1 MSLLISICNQ
11 NATPYQ
17 SLLLLNDEN
26 NAQWVELPTQS
37 DFSLIGCIGIEKVGS
52 LTYVLTQGE
61 ISYLL
66 IYDANFIVVSLTKV
80 PEILDAHSLC
90 YHDGY
95 LYIVSSGNNS
105 IYRLPL
111 SSIGFPFPDGNVEF
125 FWRYPG
131 IPSVDEDLVHLNSIA
146 VNNGQL
152 HVTCFGLKTDTATWK
167 TATNGLCMDISEN
180 DTKKIESL
188 YHPHSAKFEGETL
201 FVCASNTHDLIRLE
215 EADGV
220 YEIKSRNA
228 FDGYIRGFTFS
239 DKYYYVGQSESRKV
253 SRSRGTENLLDGKI
267 CQNSKVY
274 ILDKDNLQIVK
285 EIDISPFGAEIYDLC
300 YIDDLPFVLEDTAK
314 NVRIAT
320 LETGLTTRLA
330 EAARLN
336 SRLNAVKN
344 ESSEAIARVTEE
356 LKLARKEVS
365 EAMSQLAEETTRSE
379 QLRTEIENALQ
390 QKIVELKDMAAK
402 LGQVAEDLAE
412 RDERIR
418 QIEEEAALEGQQM
431 EQRANEQAAEL
442 SRLTEEIAARDKVLG
457 ELDRHIADKAAAI
470 DRLGAL
476 LQEKDRELADRE
488 QEKKLMGERA
498 ADERLRLQKE
508 IEARDR
514 RIEEHAAA
522 IGHLNGE
529 VALERQRLEEQL
541 ARLNDQLQGSERQLQ
556 QQVGVIRAQ
565 EDQLQANADELG
577 VLREELT
584 TLREEWTAEKQS
596 YEQQL
601 LEKNELIQNFLNS
614 KSWKITTP
622 LRAAQGLFKKE

>member
-418 QIEEEAALEGQQM
+418 QIEEETALEGQQM
-431 EQRANEQAAEL
+431 AQRANEQAAEL
-442 SRLTEEIAARDKVLG
+442 SRLTEEIARTGELRTEHEGALQQKTVELKDMAAKLGQVAEDLAERDERIRQIEEEAALEGQQMAQRANEQAAELSRLTEEIARTGELRTEHESALQQKTVELKDMAARLGKVAEELVARDERILQIEAEAALECQQMAQRANEQAAELSRLTEEIARTG
-457 ELDRHIADKAAAI
+457 ELRIEYE
-470 DRLGAL
+470 GAL
-476 LQEKDRELADRE
+476 QQKTVELKRHGRET
-488 QEKKLMGERA
+488 RA
-498 ADERLRLQKE
+498 
-508 IEARDR
+508 
-514 RIEEHAAA
+514 
-522 IGHLNGE
+522 GC
-529 VALERQRLEEQL
+529 
-541 ARLNDQLQGSERQLQ
+541 
-556 QQVGVIRAQ
+556 
-565 EDQLQANADELG
+565 
-577 VLREELT
+577 
-584 TLREEWTAEKQS
+584 
-596 YEQQL
+596 
-601 LEKNELIQNFLNS
+601 
-614 KSWKITTP
+614 
-622 LRAAQGLFKKE
+622 

>member
-418 QIEEEAALEGQQM
+418 QIEEETALEGQQM